1 MAISESIKYI
11 GASTHDLDLFEGQY
25 TVPNG
30 MAYNSYLI
38 DDEKIAIMDTV
49 DKIVTSKWLDNLK
62 NALAGK
68 EPTYLIIQH
77 LEPDHSANVNTVIEM
92 YPNIT
97 LVCTA
102 KAKSM
107 LGQFGIKSEN
117 VLTVG
122 EGDELSL
129 GSHTLKFILAPMVHW
144 PEVMLSYE
152 ISEKALFSADAFGKF
167 GAIDADENWNCEA
180 RRYYFNIVGKYGLP
194 VSNLLKKAS
203 TLEINT
209 IYPLHGPVLTDT
221 IPEVLNLYKITRQLP
236 STAVLHAG
244 IARSPALAGKGHV
257 VPSLFERLGEDPDI
271 LGKMTDVITRLAQ
284 LPRVASRE
292 QRRTRRRR
300 FRIRSVTILE
310 QHTPCGH
317 TVENRRRD
325 PLAAIS
331 PEMKPCGIVG
341 DAEQNIRTA
350 HRIILPVNRDQSA
363 QCGGSPKYKITS
375 HRSHIVYCKIPG
387 GPERRRGVTNLHWQY
402 NGCRTD
408 RLSRSS
414 PKWHL
419 PTVRY

>member
-25 TVPNG
+25 TVANG

-62 NALAGK
+62 NALDGK

-167 GAIDADENWNCEA
+167 GTLDADESWNCEA
-180 RRYYFNIVGKYGLP
+180 RRYYFNIVGKYGIP

-221 IPEVLNLYKITRQLP
+221 IPEVLKLYTTWAAYEPEDEGVFIAYASMHGNTAEAANKMKEILEAKGAAKVAIADLSRDDMAECVEDAFRYSTLLCMAPSYDGGVFLP
-236 STAVLHAG
+236 MADFIHHLKSKLYQN
-244 IARSPALAGKGHV
+244 R
-257 VPSLFERLGEDPDI
+257 
-271 LGKMTDVITRLAQ
+271 
-284 LPRVASRE
+284 RVALVENASWAPSAVKAMKAEFE
-292 QRRTRRRR
+292 QMKNIDLIENT
-300 FRIRSVTILE
+300 VTIK
-310 QHTPCGH
+310 T
-317 TVENRRRD
+317 TVKESDIEALSN
-325 PLAAIS
+325 LAD
-331 PEMKPCGIVG
+331 E
-341 DAEQNIRTA
+341 
-350 HRIILPVNRDQSA
+350 IL
-363 QCGGSPKYKITS
+363 K
-375 HRSHIVYCKIPG
+375 
-387 GPERRRGVTNLHWQY
+387 
-402 NGCRTD
+402 
-408 RLSRSS
+408 
-414 PKWHL
+414 
-419 PTVRY
+419 

>member
-62 NALAGK
+62 NALDGK

-152 ISEKALFSADAFGKF
+152 MSEKALFSADAFGKF
-167 GAIDADENWNCEA
+167 GALDIDESWNCEA

-221 IPEVLNLYKITRQLP
+221 IPEVLKLYTTWAAYEPEDEGVFIAYASMHGNTAEAANKMKEILEAKGAAKVAIGDLSRDDMAKCVENAFRYSTLLCMAPSYDGGVFLP
-236 STAVLHAG
+236 MADFIHHLKSKLYQN
-244 IARSPALAGKGHV
+244 R
-257 VPSLFERLGEDPDI
+257 
-271 LGKMTDVITRLAQ
+271 
-284 LPRVASRE
+284 RVALVENASWAPSAVKAMKAEFE
-292 QRRTRRRR
+292 QMRNIDLIENT
-300 FRIRSVTILE
+300 VTIK
-310 QHTPCGH
+310 T
-317 TVENRRRD
+317 TVKESDIEALSN
-325 PLAAIS
+325 LAD
-331 PEMKPCGIVG
+331 E
-341 DAEQNIRTA
+341 
-350 HRIILPVNRDQSA
+350 IL
-363 QCGGSPKYKITS
+363 K
-375 HRSHIVYCKIPG
+375 
-387 GPERRRGVTNLHWQY
+387 
-402 NGCRTD
+402 
-408 RLSRSS
+408 
-414 PKWHL
+414 
-419 PTVRY
+419 

>member
-11 GASTHDLDLFEGQY
+11 GASTHELDLFEGQY

-30 MAYNSYLI
+30 MAYNSYFI
-38 DDEKIAIMDTV
+38 DDEKIAILDTV

-62 NALAGK
+62 NALDGK

-167 GAIDADENWNCEA
+167 GALDIDESWNCEA
-180 RRYYFNIVGKYGLP
+180 RRYYFNIVGKYGIP

-221 IPEVLNLYKITRQLP
+221 IPEVLKLYTTWAAYEPEDEGVFIAYASMHGNTAEAANKMKEILEAKGAAKVAIADLSRDDMAECVEDAFRYSTLLCMAPSYDGGVFLP
-236 STAVLHAG
+236 MADFIHHLKSKLYQN
-244 IARSPALAGKGHV
+244 R
-257 VPSLFERLGEDPDI
+257 
-271 LGKMTDVITRLAQ
+271 
-284 LPRVASRE
+284 RVALVENASWAPSAVKAMKAEFE
-292 QRRTRRRR
+292 QMKNIDLIENT
-300 FRIRSVTILE
+300 VTIK
-310 QHTPCGH
+310 T
-317 TVENRRRD
+317 TVKESD
-325 PLAAIS
+325 IEALSTLAD
-331 PEMKPCGIVG
+331 E
-341 DAEQNIRTA
+341 
-350 HRIILPVNRDQSA
+350 IL
-363 QCGGSPKYKITS
+363 K
-375 HRSHIVYCKIPG
+375 
-387 GPERRRGVTNLHWQY
+387 
-402 NGCRTD
+402 
-408 RLSRSS
+408 
-414 PKWHL
+414 
-419 PTVRY
+419 

>member
-25 TVPNG
+25 TAPNG

-38 DDEKIAIMDTV
+38 DDEKIAILDTV

-62 NALAGK
+62 NALDGK

-167 GAIDADENWNCEA
+167 GALDADESWNCEA

-221 IPEVLNLYKITRQLP
+221 IPEVLKLYTTWAAYEPEDEGVFIAYASMHGNTAEAANKMKEILEAKGANKVAIADLSRDDMAECVEDAFRYSTLLCMAPSYDGGVFLP
-236 STAVLHAG
+236 MADFIHHLKSKLYQN
-244 IARSPALAGKGHV
+244 R
-257 VPSLFERLGEDPDI
+257 
-271 LGKMTDVITRLAQ
+271 
-284 LPRVASRE
+284 RVALVENASWAPSAVKAMKAEFE
-292 QRRTRRRR
+292 QMKNIDLIENT
-300 FRIRSVTILE
+300 VTIK
-310 QHTPCGH
+310 T
-317 TVENRRRD
+317 TVKQSDIEALSN
-325 PLAAIS
+325 LAD
-331 PEMKPCGIVG
+331 E
-341 DAEQNIRTA
+341 
-350 HRIILPVNRDQSA
+350 IL
-363 QCGGSPKYKITS
+363 K
-375 HRSHIVYCKIPG
+375 
-387 GPERRRGVTNLHWQY
+387 
-402 NGCRTD
+402 
-408 RLSRSS
+408 
-414 PKWHL
+414 
-419 PTVRY
+419 

>member
-62 NALAGK
+62 NALDGK

-167 GAIDADENWNCEA
+167 GAIDADESWNCEA

-221 IPEVLNLYKITRQLP
+221 IPEVLKLYTTWAAYEPEDEGVFIAYASMHGNTAEAANKMKEILEAKGAAKVAIGDLSRDDMAKCVENAFRYSTLLCMAPSYDGGVFLP
-236 STAVLHAG
+236 MADFIHHLKSKLYQN
-244 IARSPALAGKGHV
+244 R
-257 VPSLFERLGEDPDI
+257 
-271 LGKMTDVITRLAQ
+271 
-284 LPRVASRE
+284 RVALVENASWAPSAVKAMKAEFE
-292 QRRTRRRR
+292 QMKNIDLIENT
-300 FRIRSVTILE
+300 VTIK
-310 QHTPCGH
+310 T
-317 TVENRRRD
+317 TVKESDIEALSN
-325 PLAAIS
+325 LAD
-331 PEMKPCGIVG
+331 E
-341 DAEQNIRTA
+341 
-350 HRIILPVNRDQSA
+350 IL
-363 QCGGSPKYKITS
+363 K
-375 HRSHIVYCKIPG
+375 
-387 GPERRRGVTNLHWQY
+387 
-402 NGCRTD
+402 
-408 RLSRSS
+408 
-414 PKWHL
+414 
-419 PTVRY
+419 

>member
-25 TVPNG
+25 TAPNG

-62 NALAGK
+62 NALDGK

-167 GAIDADENWNCEA
+167 GTLDADESWNCEA
-180 RRYYFNIVGKYGLP
+180 RRYYFNIVGKYGIP

-221 IPEVLNLYKITRQLP
+221 IPEVLKLYTTWAAYEPEDEGVFIAYASMHGNTAEAANKMKEILEAKGANKVAIADLSRDDMAECVEDAFRYSTLLCMAPSYDGGVFLP
-236 STAVLHAG
+236 MADFIHHLKSKLYQN
-244 IARSPALAGKGHV
+244 R
-257 VPSLFERLGEDPDI
+257 
-271 LGKMTDVITRLAQ
+271 
-284 LPRVASRE
+284 RVALVENASWAPSAVKAMKAEFE
-292 QRRTRRRR
+292 QMKNIDLIENT
-300 FRIRSVTILE
+300 VTIK
-310 QHTPCGH
+310 T
-317 TVENRRRD
+317 TVKESD
-325 PLAAIS
+325 IEALSTLAD
-331 PEMKPCGIVG
+331 E
-341 DAEQNIRTA
+341 
-350 HRIILPVNRDQSA
+350 IL
-363 QCGGSPKYKITS
+363 K
-375 HRSHIVYCKIPG
+375 
-387 GPERRRGVTNLHWQY
+387 
-402 NGCRTD
+402 
-408 RLSRSS
+408 
-414 PKWHL
+414 
-419 PTVRY
+419 